1 MAFQRKHI
9 IRYYITFISCFLFFA
24 GSPIA
29 KAQIPLNN
37 DLNVVFL
44 KDTVLQEGSTLSFN
58 RANITNNSSVKVAFG
73 VELNFPEGWSTLLD
87 VRKVFTIEPGQT
99 LELPIRVAAPN
110 ATLSDR
116 LYAITLLIIKPG
128 IQGRIPYTYIARV
141 KANSKWRVTLLNPD
155 LKLDRINKETYFQ
168 LKVSNSGNITQE
180 LNLNFNTSLDLK
192 LKAKERPLSSGMV
205 PTLFM

>member
-1 MAFQRKHI
+1 MPFQNPHI
-9 IRYYITFISCFLFFA
+9 TRCYFIVIGCFLFFA
-24 GSPIA
+24 CSSTA
-29 KAQIPLNN
+29 YAQIPLGN
-37 DLNVVFL
+37 DLKVVFL
-44 KDTVLQEGSTLSFN
+44 KDTVIQEGSTLSFN

-73 VELNFPEGWSTLLD
+73 IELNLPEGWSTLVD
-87 VRKVFTIEPGQT
+87 IRKVFTIEPGQT

-128 IQGRIPYTYIARV
+128 IQGRTPYTYIARV
-141 KANSKWRVTLLNPD
+141 KANSKWRVSLLNPD

-180 LNLNFNTSLDLK
+180 LNLNFLK
-192 LKAKERPLSSGMV
+192 
-205 PTLFM
+205 